1 MSPACISANR
11 MADRVSTQWRSTR
24 GMVAAFS
31 ALPASMGHRARYMD
45 TMSTEAVVVLT
56 LRPMLRVRTTPT
68 PGIPAMNIQSPTG
81 LLTG

>member
-1 MSPACISANR
+1 MYQREQDGGQGQHPVEVDQRIGGGILSP
-11 MADRVSTQWRSTR
+11 
-24 GMVAAFS
+24 
-31 ALPASMGHRARYMD
+31 PASMGHRARYMD